1 MALLI
6 VPGQAANFFPVF
18 NSSDYKAP
26 FEVNVTHLQRYTCL
40 SASKVS
46 QRIKVLAPDSP
57 RVTWTGQATPLA
69 IQIMRVSKARKRY
82 DTYSFLSFQMLF
94 FFSVFFFSGNLYVK
108 YHFRVITIITNLTF
122 LTSFF
127 QKILLLIYGHTPSF
141 FGIPT
146 LPSLSC
152 LNRLCVCVPGAGEA
166 QEHDGRLGAL
176 RLREVAAH
184 LHEAVLHT
192 RGRLE
197 AR

>member
-82 DTYSFLSFQMLF
+82 DTYSFLSFQMLLFFSIF
-94 FFSVFFFSGNLYVK
+94 FFRKSLCKVSLSS
-108 YHFRVITIITNLTF
+108 YHYHHKSYI
-122 LTSFF
+122 SY
-127 QKILLLIYGHTPSF
+127 ILLSKTSPSHLRTHSIILWHTHPAFSLVPQ
-141 FGIPT
+141 PT
-146 LPSLSC
+146 
-152 LNRLCVCVPGAGEA
+152 VCVRSRCWRGP
-166 QEHDGRLGAL
+166 RT
-176 RLREVAAH
+176 RRE
-184 LHEAVLHT
+184 T
-192 RGRLE
+192 GCSPPSRSRCPSP
-197 AR
+197 